1 MNNLD
6 IAVNAAVSQ
15 TSIALARMRLL
26 NPSAGLD
33 AKRGQAWC
41 EYGFKE
47 NLEFADFYNVY
58 RRSGVGHGAVHK
70 LVDTCW
76 STPPWVVEGESKEN
90 ASEVT
95 AWERKL
101 LPVMQKGKFWRW
113 LYEADKRRLV
123 GRYSALILQV
133 RDGGNWNKPVKD
145 PKALVRMIPVWASC
159 IKPKAYNNDQKSP
172 EYGTP
177 VMWEY
182 TESLPN
188 GGSSSVDVHPDRVF
202 ILGDYSDDA
211 VGFLEPGFNALVNL
225 EKVEGGSGETFLKNA
240 ARQMSLNFDKD
251 LRLDDLAALYGVSVD
266 DLQER
271 YSEVARELNRANDL
285 LLITQGA
292 TVTPLVSGAI
302 DPGPTYDVNLQTF
315 AASVDMPSK
324 VLVGMQTG
332 ERASSEDQKYMAARC
347 QGRRKNELNFEIVG
361 LFEHLM
367 RVRVIDLI
375 PEFTVMWDDLTEP
388 TKSERLASA
397 KLQSDINA
405 VSLAQGEP
413 VFTVGEIRETAGYD
427 PLEGGDPL
435 PEIEPE
441 GDKDGQITNPTE
453 Q

>member
-1 MNNLD
+1 MNKLD
-6 IAVNAAVSQ
+6 LAVNAAVSQ
-15 TSIALARMRLL
+15 ASIALARMRLL

-47 NLEFADFYNVY
+47 NLEFADFYNVF
-58 RRSGVGHGAVHK
+58 RRGGVGHGAVKK

-76 STPPWVVEGESKEN
+76 STPPWVIEGESKEN

-101 LPVMQKGKFWRW
+101 LPIMQKGKFWRW
-113 LYEADKRRLV
+113 FYEADKRRLV

-133 RDGGNWNKPVKD
+133 RDGGDWSQPVKD

-159 IKPKAYNNDQKSP
+159 IKPKTYNDDQKSP

-182 TESLPN
+182 TESLPK
-188 GGSSSVDVHPDRVF
+188 GGSRPVDVHPDRVF

-211 VGFLEPGFNALVNL
+211 VGFLEPGYNALVGM
-225 EKVEGGSGETFLKNA
+225 EKVEGGSGESFLKNA
-240 ARQMSLNFDKD
+240 ARQMNVDFDKEVD
-251 LRLDDLAALYGVSVD
+251 LQNIASIYGVPVEK
-266 DLQER
+266 LQEK
-271 YSEVARELNRANDL
+271 YNEAARELNRANDL

-292 TVTPLVSGAI
+292 TVTPLVSSAP
-302 DPGPTYDVNLQTF
+302 DPQPTYNVNLQTF
-315 AASVDMPSK
+315 AASVDIPSK

-332 ERASSEDQKYMAARC
+332 ERASSEDQKYMSARC
-347 QGRRKNELNFEIVG
+347 QSRRRNELNFDIVD
-361 LFEHLM
+361 LFEQLM
-367 RVRVIDLI
+367 RIRVIDPI

-388 TKSERLASA
+388 TKSERLTNA

-405 VSLAQGEP
+405 VALAMGEP
-413 VFTVGEIRETAGYD
+413 AFTADEIRETAGYD
-427 PLEGGDPL
+427 PLEGGIPL
-435 PEIEPE
+435 PEIEQE
-441 GDKDGQITNPTE
+441 DEDGEVTDSAE